1 MHDFDVVGR
10 SKNVLKTC
18 HNNFNSGIRSLTN
31 AAFENIILVCPLFHS
46 EACLSKTSIG
56 MYYIKYTIQRRSV
69 YGI

>member
-1 MHDFDVVGR
+1 MYDFDVVGR

-31 AAFENIILVCPLFHS
+31 AAFENIILECPLFHS
-46 EACLSKTSIG
+46 EPCLSKTAYVCIILSIL
-56 MYYIKYTIQRRSV
+56 QRHSV